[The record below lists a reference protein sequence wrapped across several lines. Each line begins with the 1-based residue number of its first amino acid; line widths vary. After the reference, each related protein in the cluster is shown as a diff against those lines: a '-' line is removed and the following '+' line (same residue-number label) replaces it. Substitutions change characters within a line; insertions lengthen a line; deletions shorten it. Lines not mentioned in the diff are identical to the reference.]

1 MIGVCVVC
9 VYVNA
14 YVTMVQSDTGCHG
27 DNHLNRLSSLHYYKL
42 VVLPRVYVSLISA
55 DFSLYSSLRLATGQ
69 VMSAIHIASGRRLLA
84 VNWINPPVDGGANQ
98 GQTSEGPCG
107 TSLQSALFVLR
118 DKWRWRMFRRSCPMH
133 YEWCKYTNNYSQHA
147 DCRSVKAP
155 RATLRE

>member
-1 MIGVCVVC
+1 MASKRIGVCVVC
-9 VYVNA
+9 LYVNA

-84 VNWINPPVDGGANQ
+84 VN
-98 GQTSEGPCG
+98 
-107 TSLQSALFVLR
+107 
-118 DKWRWRMFRRSCPMH
+118 
-133 YEWCKYTNNYSQHA
+133 
-147 DCRSVKAP
+147 
-155 RATLRE
+155 